1 MNINS
6 DTVLV
11 IQSLQCVLV
20 RWKWSYWT
28 FLLQCHSFSSK
39 RSELFDDLQYIDS
52 PLLSL
57 KVKEKFTLLLYGL
70 PNNINNLNKDII
82 SKVIKLIKK
91 MGCLGRLLLLWPLP
105 STNFWLTSLLNFS
118 FLIVSLRLATFIAIN
133 VYCKGEAWSRWHEI
147 WVLVLFTAFFS
158 FNWS

>member
-1 MNINS
+1 MC
-6 DTVLV
+6 LW
-11 IQSLQCVLV
+11 
-20 RWKWSYWT
+20 RWKWSYWR

-133 VYCKGEAWSRWHEI
+133 VYCNGEAWSRWHEI